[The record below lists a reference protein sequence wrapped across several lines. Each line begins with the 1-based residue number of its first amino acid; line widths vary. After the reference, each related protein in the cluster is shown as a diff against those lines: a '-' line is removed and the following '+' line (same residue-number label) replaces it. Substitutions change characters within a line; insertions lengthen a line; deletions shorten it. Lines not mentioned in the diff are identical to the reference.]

1 MDPGYDGEKKNT
13 GPGRNEILVS
23 VPTQFSI
30 WFFSV
35 SNDVLCVFPSLP
47 DNNLED
53 EGLCPSMYSFHSSVE
68 EKNQLL
74 FTLTQYGIETTVDR
88 RAKKDRIRDWI
99 QASVITEVPEDE
111 EEEEDDIEEEE
122 RQKER
127 EAMEGKRDS
136 RHKKDKETP
145 ANTSRSASQ

>member
-1 MDPGYDGEKKNT
+1 
-13 GPGRNEILVS
+13 
-23 VPTQFSI
+23 
-30 WFFSV
+30 
-35 SNDVLCVFPSLP
+35 VFPSLP
-47 DNNLED
+47 DNNPED

-88 RAKKDRIRDWI
+88 SAKKDRIRDWI
-99 QASVITEVPEDE
+99 QASIITEVPEE
-111 EEEEDDIEEEE
+111 EVEEEEDVDEEE

-127 EAMEGKRDS
+127 EAMEGKREN